1 MFLGF
6 HTQMMSI
13 VPLRLLVSHTWQLL
27 LLLLISQHM
36 AIASPAG
43 NHENGV
49 DGLSSVKTVLDF
61 NFPKC
66 LVRISM
72 ELVSC

>member
-1 MFLGF
+1 
-6 HTQMMSI
+6 
-13 VPLRLLVSHTWQLL
+13 
-27 LLLLISQHM
+27 M
-36 AIASPAG
+36 AIASAAG
-43 NHENGV
+43 SHENEV

-61 NFPKC
+61 NFRSVNSLLR